1 MADKID
7 SILNS
12 STAALIGI
20 IMLASV
26 VIPVGVSQISGLTGD
41 AAEYAPLLSVVIMM
55 AIVGL
60 IIGVVRY
67 FGGSKE

>member
-1 MADKID
+1 
-7 SILNS
+7 
-12 STAALIGI
+12 
-20 IMLASV
+20 MLASV